1 MSDEPVPGTL
11 YLVGTPIGNVED
23 LSPRARKILG
33 AVDLIAAEDTR
44 HTRALLS
51 RFDIHR
57 PLVSYHD
64 HNKESRTPELVTRLR
79 EGASVAIVSDA
90 GSPGISDPAFT
101 LVRAAVLAEAPVV
114 PIPGPS
120 SALCALEVSG
130 LPTDRFAF
138 EGFLPRRAA
147 DRRRRLGEL
156 AEDPRTVVVFES
168 PRRVP
173 ALLGDLVDRLG
184 DRRVAVCRE
193 LTKLHEEVLR
203 GRASEVR
210 AAIVDTPLRG
220 EVVVVVEGARREA
233 TMDLEAAVD
242 EAHGLVAGG
251 MRKRA
256 AAAQVARRHGTSS
269 NAIYRALLHDP
280 DVADPTGVSPRSPP
294 D

>member
-1 MSDEPVPGTL
+1 LSDEPVPGTL

-51 RFDIHR
+51 RFDINR

-64 HNKESRTPELVTRLR
+64 HNKESRTPELVSRLK

-138 EGFLPRRAA
+138 EGFLPRRSG
-147 DRRRRLGEL
+147 RRRTRIQEL
-156 AEDPRTVVVFES
+156 RDEPRTIIFFES
-168 PRRVP
+168 PHRLKGAIRD
-173 ALLGDLVDRLG
+173 LLEVLG
-184 DRRVAVCRE
+184 DRPASVSRE
-193 LTKLHEEVLR
+193 LTKKFEETRRGTLQSLLEWVEAKPPRGEFVLVVAGR
-203 GRASEVR
+203 GRGKDAGPGDS
-210 AAIVDTPLRG
+210 A
-220 EVVVVVEGARREA
+220 GAEEE
-233 TMDLEAAVD
+233 DGD
-242 EAHGLVAGG
+242 EEE
-251 MRKRA
+251 
-256 AAAQVARRHGTSS
+256 
-269 NAIYRALLHDP
+269 DE
-280 DVADPTGVSPRSPP
+280 
-294 D
+294 